1 MKVNQIKDLVN
12 TSLQELNGTSEL
24 LKDDLSNVVDV
35 GTEIFDTDNVDN
47 FVKKLIDRVGQ
58 TVFNTR
64 VYQGS
69 APSVLMSSWE
79 FGSVLEKVDSELPD
93 VEENDS
99 WNLEDGKDYS
109 PNIFYQPKVSA
120 KFFNSKVTFD
130 IPISFT
136 QMQVKSAFNSASEL
150 NGFLSMI
157 MNSVQNAM
165 TVHLD
170 GLIMKTINN
179 MTATVLDNNTGL
191 QVVNLLDAY
200 NKNATT
206 KLTPENALQNA
217 DFIKYANLMINTY
230 RDRISKM
237 STLFNQ
243 GKKSKFTPLS
253 NQHLV
258 ILSDLAS
265 ASKVYL
271 ESTTTHEENVQLS
284 DYDTVPYWQGSG
296 THYNFDDVSAIDVA
310 IKNGKTTK
318 EVKANGI
325 LGVLFDTN
333 AVGVTCQNQRVTTN
347 YNPRAEF
354 YTNFTKFDA
363 GYYNDLNENFVVF
376 TVQPNTVQPNAQA

>member
-1 MKVNQIKDLVN
+1 MKVTQIKELVN
-12 TSLQELNGTSEL
+12 SSLKELNGSSVL
-24 LKDDLSNVVDV
+24 LNEDLSNVVDV
-35 GTEIFDTDNVDN
+35 GTEIFDTENVDN
-47 FVKKLIDRVGQ
+47 FVKKLIDRVGS

-64 VYQGS
+64 IYQGS
-69 APSVLMSSWE
+69 APSVLMTSWE

-99 WNLEDGKDYS
+99 WQLENGKDYS

-150 NGFLSMI
+150 NGFLSML
-157 MNSVQNAM
+157 MNNVQNAM

-179 MTATVLDNNTGL
+179 MTANILDKKQGL
-191 QVVNLLDAY
+191 QVVNLLDGY
-200 NKNATT
+200 NKTATT
-206 KLTPENALQNA
+206 KLTAENALQNA
-217 DFIKYANLMINTY
+217 DFIKYANLIINTY

-243 GKKSKFTPLS
+243 GQKSKFTPQA

-271 ESTTTHEENVQLS
+271 ESDTYHDDNVKITN
-284 DYDTVPYWQGSG
+284 YDVVPYWQGSG
-296 THYNFDDVSAIDVA
+296 KTYSFDDVSSIDVA
-310 IKNGKTTK
+310 IKDGKSTK
-318 EVKANGI
+318 EIKASGI

-363 GYYNDLNENFVVF
+363 GYYNDLNENFIVF
-376 TVQPNTVQPNAQA
+376 TVQSGTQSQQ

>member
-1 MKVNQIKDLVN
+1 MKVTQIKDLVN
-12 TSLQELNGTSEL
+12 SSLKELNGSSIL
-24 LKDDLSNVVDV
+24 LKEDLSNVVDV
-35 GTEIFDTDNVDN
+35 GTEIFDTDNVEN
-47 FVKKLIDRVGQ
+47 FVKKLIDRVGS

-99 WNLEDGKDYS
+99 WQLENGKDYS

-136 QMQVKSAFNSASEL
+136 RMQVKSAFNSASEL
-150 NGFLSMI
+150 NGFLSML

-165 TVHLD
+165 TVHID

-179 MTATVLDNNTGL
+179 MTATVLNGKKGL
-191 QVVNLLDAY
+191 QVVNLLDGY
-200 NKNATT
+200 NANSTV
-206 KLTPENALQNA
+206 KLTAQNALQNA
-217 DFIKYANLMINTY
+217 DFIKYANLIINTY
-230 RDRISKM
+230 RDRISKL

-243 GKKSKFTPLS
+243 GGKSKFTPLA

-258 ILSDLAS
+258 VLSDLAS

-271 ESTTTHEENVQLS
+271 ESETYHDDNVKINN
-284 DYDTVPYWQGSG
+284 YDTVPYWQASGS
-296 THYNFDDVSAIDVA
+296 TYSFDDVSSIDVA
-310 IKNGKTTK
+310 IKDGKSTK
-318 EVKANGI
+318 EIKASGI

-363 GYYNDLNENFVVF
+363 GYYNDLNENFIVF
-376 TVQPNTVQPNAQA
+376 TVKNLAD

>member
-1 MKVNQIKDLVN
+1 MKVTQIKDLVN
-12 TSLQELNGTSEL
+12 SSLKELNGSSVL
-24 LKDDLSNVVDV
+24 LKEDLSNVVDV

-47 FVKKLIDRVGQ
+47 FVKKLIDRVGS

-69 APSVLMSSWE
+69 APSVLMTSWE

-93 VEENDS
+93 VEENES
-99 WNLEDGKDYS
+99 WSLENGKDYS

-120 KFFNSKVTFD
+120 KFFNSKITFD

-136 QMQVKSAFNSASEL
+136 RMQVKSAFNSASEL
-150 NGFLSMI
+150 NGFLSML
-157 MNSVQNAM
+157 MNGVQNAM
-165 TVHLD
+165 TVHID

-179 MTATVLDNNTGL
+179 MTATVLNGKKGL
-191 QVVNLLDAY
+191 QVVNLLDGY
-200 NKNATT
+200 NANSTT
-206 KLTPENALQNA
+206 KLTAENALQNA
-217 DFIKYANLMINTY
+217 DFIKYANLIINTY
-230 RDRISKM
+230 RDRISKL

-243 GKKSKFTPLS
+243 GGKSKFTPLA

-271 ESTTTHEENVQLS
+271 ESDTYHDDNVKITNF
-284 DYDTVPYWQGSG
+284 DTVPYWQGSG
-296 THYNFDDVSAIDVA
+296 TTYSFDDVSSIDVA
-310 IKNGKTTK
+310 IKDGKSTK
-318 EVKANGI
+318 EIKASGI

-363 GYYNDLNENFVVF
+363 GYYNDLNENFIVF
-376 TVQPNTVQPNAQA
+376 TVKNLAE

>member
-1 MKVNQIKDLVN
+1 MKVTQIKDLVN
-12 TSLQELNGTSEL
+12 SSLKELNGTSEL
-24 LKDDLSNVVDV
+24 LNEDLSNVVDV
-35 GTEIFDTDNVDN
+35 GTEIFDTENVDN
-47 FVKKLIDRVGQ
+47 FVKKLIDRVGS

-64 VYQGS
+64 TYQGS
-69 APSVLMSSWE
+69 APSVLMTSWE

-99 WNLEDGKDYS
+99 WKLENGKDYS

-150 NGFLSMI
+150 NGFLSML
-157 MNSVQNAM
+157 MNNVQNAM

-179 MTATVLDNNTGL
+179 MTANVLDKKQGL
-191 QVVNLLDAY
+191 QVVNLLDGF
-200 NKNATT
+200 NKTATT
-206 KLTPENALQNA
+206 KLTTENALQNA
-217 DFIKYANLMINTY
+217 DFIKYANLIINTY
-230 RDRISKM
+230 RDRISKL

-243 GKKSKFTPLS
+243 GQKSKFTPQA
-253 NQHLV
+253 NQHLIV
-258 ILSDLAS
+258 LSDLAS

-271 ESTTTHEENVQLS
+271 ESDTYHDENVKIS
-284 DYDTVPYWQGSG
+284 NYDVVPYWQGSG
-296 THYNFDDVSAIDVA
+296 KTYSFDDVSSIDVA
-310 IKNGKTTK
+310 IKDGKSTK
-318 EVKANGI
+318 EIKASGI

-363 GYYNDLNENFVVF
+363 GYYNDLNENFIVF
-376 TVQPNTVQPNAQA
+376 TVQSVTQQ

>member
-1 MKVNQIKDLVN
+1 MKVTQIKDLIN
-12 TSLQELNGTSEL
+12 SSLQEVNGTSEL
-24 LKDDLSNVVDV
+24 LKEDLSNVVDV
-35 GTEIFDTDNVDN
+35 GNEIFDTDNIDN
-47 FVKKLIDRVGQ
+47 FVHKLIDRIGK
-58 TVFNTR
+58 TVFDTR

-69 APSVLMSSWE
+69 APSVLLTNWE
-79 FGSVLEKVDSELPD
+79 YGSVLEKVSTELPD

-99 WNLEDGKDYS
+99 WNLQDGKDYS

-130 IPISFT
+130 IPLSFT
-136 QMQVKSAFNSASEL
+136 QEQVKSAFNSASEL
-150 NGFLSMI
+150 NGFLSML

-179 MTATVLDNNTGL
+179 MTANVINDAKGL
-191 QVVNLLDAY
+191 QVVNLLSLY
-200 NKNATT
+200 NANATT
-206 KLTPENALQNA
+206 KITADNALTNA
-217 DFIKYANLMINTY
+217 DFIKFANLLINTY

-237 STLFNQ
+237 STLFNAG
-243 GKKSKFTPLS
+243 GKNKFTPRA
-253 NQHLV
+253 NQHLI

-265 ASKVYL
+265 ASRVYL
-271 ESTTTHEENVQLS
+271 ESDTYHQENVTIN

-296 THYNFDDVSAIDVA
+296 TKYGFNDVSSIDVA
-310 IKNGKTTK
+310 IKNGKQTK
-318 EVKANGI
+318 EIKASGI

-333 AVGVTCQNQRVTTN
+333 SLGVACENQRVTTN

-363 GYYNDLNENFVVF
+363 SYYNDLNENFVVF
-376 TVQPNTVQPNAQA
+376 TVQDEATE

>member
-1 MKVNQIKDLVN
+1 MKVTQIKDLVN
-12 TSLQELNGTSEL
+12 SSLKELNGSSIL
-24 LKDDLSNVVDV
+24 LKEDLSNVVDV

-47 FVKKLIDRVGQ
+47 FVKKLIDRVGS

-99 WNLEDGKDYS
+99 WSLENGKDYS

-136 QMQVKSAFNSASEL
+136 RMQVKSAFNSASEL
-150 NGFLSMI
+150 NGFLSML

-165 TVHLD
+165 TVHID

-179 MTATVLDNNTGL
+179 MTATVLNGKKGL
-191 QVVNLLDAY
+191 QVVNLLDGY
-200 NKNATT
+200 NATATT
-206 KLTPENALQNA
+206 KLTAEKALQNA
-217 DFIKYANLMINTY
+217 DFIKYANLIINTY
-230 RDRISKM
+230 RDRISKL

-243 GKKSKFTPLS
+243 GQKSKFTPLA

-271 ESTTTHEENVQLS
+271 ESETFHDDNVKIS
-284 DYDTVPYWQGSG
+284 NYDTVPYWQGSG
-296 THYNFDDVSAIDVA
+296 TTYSFDNVSAIDVA
-310 IKNGKTTK
+310 IKDGKSTK
-318 EVKANGI
+318 EIKASGI

-363 GYYNDLNENFVVF
+363 GYYNDLNENFIVF
-376 TVQPNTVQPNAQA
+376 TVKNLEQ

>member
-1 MKVNQIKDLVN
+1 MKVTQIKDLVN
-12 TSLQELNGTSEL
+12 SSLKELNGTSVILNE
-24 LKDDLSNVVDV
+24 DLSNVVDV
-35 GTEIFDTDNVDN
+35 GTEIFDTENVDN
-47 FVKKLIDRVGQ
+47 FVKKLIDRVGN

-79 FGSVLEKVDSELPD
+79 FGSVLEKIDSELPD

-99 WNLEDGKDYS
+99 WSLENGKDYS

-136 QMQVKSAFNSASEL
+136 RMQVKSAFNSASEL
-150 NGFLSMI
+150 NGFLSML
-157 MNSVQNAM
+157 MNNVQNAM

-179 MTATVLDNNTGL
+179 MTATVLDKKQGL
-191 QVVNLLDAY
+191 QIVNLLDGY
-200 NKNATT
+200 NKTATT
-206 KLTPENALQNA
+206 KLTAENALQNA
-217 DFIKYANLMINTY
+217 DFIKYANLIINTY

-243 GKKSKFTPLS
+243 GQKSKFTPQA

-271 ESTTTHEENVQLS
+271 ESDTYHDDNVKIS
-284 DYDTVPYWQGSG
+284 NYDVVPYWQGSG
-296 THYNFDDVSAIDVA
+296 KTYSFDDVSSIDVA
-310 IKNGKTTK
+310 IKDGKSTK
-318 EVKANGI
+318 EIKASGI

-354 YTNFTKFDA
+354 YTNFNKFDA
-363 GYYNDLNENFVVF
+363 GYYNDLNENFIVF
-376 TVQPNTVQPNAQA
+376 TIQNAQPQQ

>member
-1 MKVNQIKDLVN
+1 MKVTQIKDLVN
-12 TSLQELNGTSEL
+12 NSLKELNGSSTL
-24 LKDDLSNVVDV
+24 LKEDLSNVVDV

-47 FVKKLIDRVGQ
+47 FVKKLIDRVGS

-64 VYQGS
+64 IYQGS

-99 WNLEDGKDYS
+99 WQLENGKDYS

-136 QMQVKSAFNSASEL
+136 RMQVKSAFNSASEL
-150 NGFLSMI
+150 NGFLSML

-165 TVHLD
+165 TVHID

-179 MTATVLDNNTGL
+179 MTATVLNGKKGL
-191 QVVNLLDAY
+191 QVVNLLDGY
-200 NKNATT
+200 NANSTT
-206 KLTPENALQNA
+206 KLTAQNALQNA
-217 DFIKYANLMINTY
+217 DFIKYANLIINTY
-230 RDRISKM
+230 RDRISKL

-243 GKKSKFTPLS
+243 GQKSKFTPLA

-258 ILSDLAS
+258 VLSDLAS

-271 ESTTTHEENVQLS
+271 ESETLHDDNVKIS
-284 DYDTVPYWQGSG
+284 NYDTVPYWQGSG
-296 THYNFDDVSAIDVA
+296 TTYSFDDVSSIDVA
-310 IKNGKTTK
+310 IKDGKTTK
-318 EVKANGI
+318 EIKASGI

-363 GYYNDLNENFVVF
+363 GYYNDLNENFIVF
-376 TVQPNTVQPNAQA
+376 TVKNLTE

>member
-1 MKVNQIKDLVN
+1 MKVTQIKDLVN
-12 TSLQELNGTSEL
+12 SSLKELNGSSTL
-24 LKDDLSNVVDV
+24 LKEDLSNVVDV

-47 FVKKLIDRVGQ
+47 FVKKLIDRVGN

-79 FGSVLEKVDSELPD
+79 FGSVLEKVDSELPE

-99 WNLEDGKDYS
+99 WSLENGKDYS

-130 IPISFT
+130 IPLSFT
-136 QMQVKSAFNSASEL
+136 RMQVKSAFNSASEL
-150 NGFLSMI
+150 NGFLSML
-157 MNSVQNAM
+157 MNGVQNAM
-165 TVHLD
+165 TVHID

-179 MTATVLDNNTGL
+179 MTATVLNGKKGL
-191 QVVNLLDAY
+191 QVVNLLDGY
-200 NKNATT
+200 NANSTT
-206 KLTPENALQNA
+206 KLTAQNALQNA
-217 DFIKYANLMINTY
+217 DFIKYANLVINTY
-230 RDRISKM
+230 RDRISKI

-243 GKKSKFTPLS
+243 GQKSKFTPLA

-258 ILSDLAS
+258 VLSDLAS

-271 ESTTTHEENVQLS
+271 ESETLHDDNVKITN
-284 DYDTVPYWQGSG
+284 YDTVPYWQGSG
-296 THYNFDDVSAIDVA
+296 TTYSFDDVSSIDVA
-310 IKNGKTTK
+310 IKDGKSTK
-318 EVKANGI
+318 EIKASGI

-363 GYYNDLNENFVVF
+363 GYYNDLNENFIVF
-376 TVQPNTVQPNAQA
+376 TVKNLAE